1 MFKLSFIVVF
11 FLMVPYEKLFRRS
24 SLTYRTL
31 RIGWSNVKWSISL
44 MLLEKMK
51 CCYKLSKNGS
61 IHAKNSEISGPYN
74 FWTSIKNNI
83 PDVWNW
89 NCWIFFGSEVEVE
102 GTEGHGP
109 PWPLPVVVF
118 IDFFW
123 KTFDQIFD
131 VHRYA
136 RNVKYTKYKFCTWYV
151 VRQCNS
157 ILDKR
162 KR

>member
-31 RIGWSNVKWSISL
+31 RTGWSNVKWSISL

-89 NCWIFFGSEVEVE
+89 NCWIFFGSEVEV
-102 GTEGHGP
+102 GGRRGMDPTGP
-109 PWPLPVVVF
+109 CQLWFLLIF
-118 IDFFW
+118 FEKLLTRFSMSIDM
-123 KTFDQIFD
+123 QEM
-131 VHRYA
+131 
-136 RNVKYTKYKFCTWYV
+136 
-151 VRQCNS
+151 
-157 ILDKR
+157 
-162 KR
+162 